1 MKCPTDLLEWD
12 HDDSEYAPGWLVG
25 SEGES
30 GEHIR
35 DESGWPYSVYRKTDT
50 IGRSDYVLCHGIQ
63 NKGDAYTIAMHL
75 NARLGIDRY
84 R

>member
-30 GEHIR
+30 G
-35 DESGWPYSVYRKTDT
+35 
-50 IGRSDYVLCHGIQ
+50 
-63 NKGDAYTIAMHL
+63 
-75 NARLGIDRY
+75 
-84 R
+84 